1 MNETADPQQVTKPN
15 PAQPVAPVPP
25 RRPFARVVWTL
36 VLVAAALVAWR
47 YWPSGTPAPSAQSQN
62 PFGGGGPQTVRDAP
76 ATTGE
81 MPITINAL
89 GTVTPLAAITVKTQ
103 ISGKLMEVG
112 FQEGQMVKQGDFL
125 AQIDSRPY
133 EAALAQDQAQLAKD
147 SSLLDQAQ
155 ANLTRFQ
162 TLEKQD
168 SIARQQVDDQA
179 FVVAQDKAAV
189 ASDQAQIDTA
199 KLNIAYCHIVAPISG
214 RVGLRLV
221 DPGNYLQP
229 SDSTGIVVIN
239 QIDPISVVF
248 STAEDNLP
256 PIAARLKSGAK
267 LAVTAYDRTN
277 AKTLAT
283 GTVSSLDNQIDTTT
297 GTFKL
302 RAQFDNADGALFPN
316 QFVNVKLL
324 VDTMSGATLAPN
336 PAIQIGASG
345 SFVYVVG
352 ADSTVAVRKVTT
364 GPSDSANTVI
374 ASGLKAGE
382 NVVIDGVDR
391 LRDGAKVVVRNG
403 AGAPAAPGSS
413 PATGPRQHRRGAQGQ
428 GEGGAPTPSPAT
440 TATPTP
446 APTPTP

>member
-1 MNETADPQQVTKPN
+1 MNETVDPQQVTTPS
-15 PAQPVAPVPP
+15 PAPPAAPAAPP
-25 RRPFARVVWTL
+25 RRFARLVWTV

-47 YWPSGTPAPSAQSQN
+47 YWPSGAPAPNAQSQN
-62 PFGGGGPQTVRDAP
+62 ALSGGPQTVRDAS
-76 ATTGE
+76 ATTGD

-89 GTVTPLAAITVKTQ
+89 GAVTPLATITVKTQ

-133 EAALAQDQAQLAKD
+133 EAVLAQEQAQLAKD

-199 KLNIAYCHIVAPISG
+199 KLNIAYCRIVAPISG

-302 RAQFDNADGALFPN
+302 RAQFDNGDGALFPN
-316 QFVNVKLL
+316 QFVNIKLL
-324 VDTMSGATLAPN
+324 VDTMSDATLAPN

-364 GPSDSANTVI
+364 GPSDGKNTVI
-374 ASGLKAGE
+374 ASGLTAGE

-403 AGAPAAPGSS
+403 GGAATGAPADASG
-413 PATGPRQHRRGAQGQ
+413 AGPRQKRAKDQ
-428 GEGGAPTPSPAT
+428 GGAAPKAGSTSTPSPSPSP
-440 TATPTP
+440 TATP
-446 APTPTP
+446 